1 MAFTKLRRGE
11 NGAENINDAITDA
24 VGAASVDFT
33 IGTEGAD
40 AINVAGQVYDNEG
53 DALAGIKYLTV
64 FLSDDADGIDKTGA
78 APATSVAIG
87 TNGYVINVLEAKI
100 SFIVQTDADGAFDLT
115 ITDTTGATW
124 YMVAVMGTEAS
135 VSDAITFTT

>member
-1 MAFTKLRRGE
+1 MAFTELRRGE
-11 NGAENINDAITDA
+11 NGAENINGLVKDA
-24 VGAASVDFT
+24 VGVADVTYT
-33 IGTEGAD
+33 IGTEAAD
-40 AINVAGQVYDNEG
+40 VINVAGQVVDNDG
-53 DALAGIKYLTV
+53 DAISGIRYLTV
-64 FLSDDADGIDKTGA
+64 FLSDDAEGIDKTGT

-100 SFIVQTDADGAFDLT
+100 SFIVQTDADGAFDLD